1 MIRRMRLGKLL
12 DHLLRSIIMQQ
23 SGVIRPTRG
32 HDRYVV
38 ASPVNHGALVLN
50 DNRYL
55 RLTISL
61 YFEQVSEG
69 RRLKTSSSSF
79 QYQEDTAGDR
89 WIVRDDYLR
98 QPKNPHPGDHLQIRG
113 QLTEYCLPAHRTLE
127 RVHFPTMRVS
137 LEAVIRLLV
146 DQLVVKCNERVK
158 VWRRILA
165 TSEAGF
171 LNIDHRSL
179 SGPASDQQK
188 LPRAASGLEQANPLS
203 NYLPR
208 VLAE

>member
-23 SGVIRPTRG
+23 SGAIRLTRG

-38 ASPVNHGALVLN
+38 ASPVNHGALLLN

-89 WIVRDDYLR
+89 WIFRNDYLR

-127 RVHFPTMRVS
+127 RVQMRVS

-146 DQLVVKCNERVK
+146 EQLVVKCNERAK

-165 TSEAGF
+165 TSEDAF
-171 LNIDHRSL
+171 LNLLIAHF
-179 SGPASDQQK
+179 PAQRAKTTPRRQRPRTGKSATQ
-188 LPRAASGLEQANPLS
+188 LPPARPRA
-203 NYLPR
+203 Y
-208 VLAE
+208 